1 MSSLCLVLVV
11 MLICFEPVFGNF
23 CLCSVCV
30 YLLSS
35 IIIYFEPVF
44 SNFCLIIMIIYI
56 YIYHHILF
64 SSLIFIYAASL
75 ISVTCSA

>member
-1 MSSLCLVLVV
+1 MSSLFLVVVV

-35 IIIYFEPVF
+35 IIICFEPVF
-44 SNFCLIIMIIYI
+44 SIFRLIIIIIAIYI
-56 YIYHHILF
+56 YIYIYIYISQYF
-64 SSLIFIYAASL
+64 IFIT
-75 ISVTCSA
+75 V